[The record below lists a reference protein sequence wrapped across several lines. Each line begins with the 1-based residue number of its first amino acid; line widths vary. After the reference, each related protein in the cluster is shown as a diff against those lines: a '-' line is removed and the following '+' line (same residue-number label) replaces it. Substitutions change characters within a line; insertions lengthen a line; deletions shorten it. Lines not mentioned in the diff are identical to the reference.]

1 MVVPTIWIRNNMLF
15 SGEQYQER
23 QLTDAELKVQRSL
36 EKLSVPDWYLNKRS
50 TSPKIVNVD
59 PIELRPP
66 SWKCPLPK
74 NSSINS
80 TSSDLSDTPT
90 KASKNN
96 NEKSTSNNSSDQP
109 KPPESKQRKS
119 SSKSPHTKEE
129 IFDTWVPEVNLPV
142 DISKTFPKVSPS
154 RKIHNINIV
163 FPPGPKVDIFDN
175 QDCKTISNNYSN
187 CNTIRV
193 QEQSAD
199 FSRKN
204 EESPCRKKNN
214 VQEVVETPVK
224 TPTTRGSYRFR
235 TTSTPK
241 FTPANLFSST
251 VIEDSPKPKKNLSK
265 NILEKSSIFEKSFG
279 SNDHSDFSI
288 DHCRKPKKLSQDL
301 LEKTFVF
308 DRSFQSI
315 EDLSTNI
322 SRDSCIF
329 EKNIRSI
336 EPIFFEK
343 DDGALSTLKS
353 SSMVRDMVRKL
364 EVSKNSSQT
373 PQKTSTF
380 TWNKQAPI
388 QIRKSTFQLKTP
400 SMFQEK
406 RFNLASRN
414 PREEKPCLETQSPCT
429 RFLNS
434 NRKSTELEN
443 VVRSKHLTR
452 EKGVVQ
458 GLIGVLAEKVN
469 QSTLPRQKQVAE
481 VNRNFVK
488 KVVSALENADRSKN
502 EQVPK
507 TRMISANEDTGSGSD
522 SEFKSYTTSV
532 SLKDTDSSDSDQ
544 RTPSPK
550 SDEDNRFDYSYMTTT
565 SIHQDDDSVY
575 WIPVSRCKLPRTSS
589 LISIMSRLSGNGHSP
604 CVSPI
609 RSEHEEQQTWGVTY
623 RRTSSL
629 SKKLFRID
637 ETVVIDSGYSDKS
650 DRSGISSRY
659 EDSNWSEDN
668 QYDSGSE
675 CKYTKV
681 KRSRR
686 KSIVNNFHF

>member
-15 SGEQYQER
+15 SGEQYER

>member
-1 MVVPTIWIRNNMLF
+1 M
-15 SGEQYQER
+15 
-23 QLTDAELKVQRSL
+23 
-36 EKLSVPDWYLNKRS
+36 KLPAN
-50 TSPKIVNVD
+50 
-59 PIELRPP
+59 
-66 SWKCPLPK
+66 
-74 NSSINS
+74 
-80 TSSDLSDTPT
+80 
-90 KASKNN
+90 
-96 NEKSTSNNSSDQP
+96 
-109 KPPESKQRKS
+109 
-119 SSKSPHTKEE
+119 
-129 IFDTWVPEVNLPV
+129 
-142 DISKTFPKVSPS
+142 ISKTFPKVSPS

-163 FPPGPKVDIFDN
+163 FPPGPKVDISDN
-175 QDCKTISNNYSN
+175 LDDKIISNNYSN
-187 CNTIRV
+187 YKSFQI

-204 EESPCRKKNN
+204 EESPCKKKNN
-214 VQEVVETPVK
+214 VEEIVETPVK
-224 TPTTRGSYRFR
+224 TPTTRGSYRLR

-251 VIEDSPKPKKNLSK
+251 VIEDSPKPKKNLSQS
-265 NILEKSSIFEKSFG
+265 ILEKSSIFEKSFR
-279 SNDHSDFSI
+279 SNDHSDFSV
-288 DHCRKPKKLSQDL
+288 DHCRKPRKLSQDL

-308 DRSFQSI
+308 DGSKTDQSFQSF
-315 EDLSTNI
+315 EDLSTNS

-329 EKNIRSI
+329 EKNIHSI

-343 DDGALSTLKS
+343 DDTAQSMSKS

-364 EVSKNSSQT
+364 EVSKNSFQT

-380 TWNKQAPI
+380 IWNKQAPI
-388 QIRKSTFQLKTP
+388 QIKKSTFELKTP
-400 SMFQEK
+400 SMFQE
-406 RFNLASRN
+406 RRLNLASRN
-414 PREEKPCLETQSPCT
+414 PVHLLREQKPSLETQSPCT

-443 VVRSKHLTR
+443 VVRSKQLTR
-452 EKGVVQ
+452 EKGVVK
-458 GLIGVLAEKVN
+458 GLIDILAEKVN
-469 QSTLPRQKQVAE
+469 QSTLPRQKPVAE
-481 VNRNFVK
+481 VNKNFVR
-488 KVVSALENADRSKN
+488 KVVNALENADRSKT

-507 TRMISANEDTGSGSD
+507 TKRISANEDTGSGSD

-532 SLKDTDSSDSDQ
+532 SVKDTDSSDSDQ

-550 SDEDNRFDYSYMTTT
+550 SDEDNRFDYSYLTST

-589 LISIMSRLSGNGHSP
+589 LISMMSRLSGNGNSP

-609 RSEHEEQQTWGVTY
+609 RSDQEEHQQTWGVTY

-650 DRSGISSRY
+650 DRSGISSKY

-675 CKYTKV
+675 CKSMKV
-681 KRSRR
+681 RRFRR

>member
-15 SGEQYQER
+15 SGEQCQER
-23 QLTDAELKVQRSL
+23 QLTEAELKVQRSL
-36 EKLSVPDWYLNKRS
+36 QKLSVPDWYLNKRS
-50 TSPKIVNVD
+50 TSPKIINDD

-96 NEKSTSNNSSDQP
+96 SPDQQ
-109 KPPESKQRKS
+109 KPLEFKQRKS
-119 SSKSPHTKEE
+119 SSKSSHTKEE
-129 IFDTWVPEVNLPV
+129 IFDTWVPEVKLPA
-142 DISKTFPKVSPS
+142 DISKTLPKVSPS

-175 QDCKTISNNYSN
+175 QDYKIISNNYSN
-187 CNTIRV
+187 CNSFHV

-235 TTSTPK
+235 TTSSPK

-251 VIEDSPKPKKNLSK
+251 VIEDSPKPKKNLSQ
-265 NILEKSSIFEKSFG
+265 NILEKSSIFEKSFR

-308 DRSFQSI
+308 DHSKTDRSFQSF

-329 EKNIRSI
+329 EKNIHSI

-343 DDGALSTLKS
+343 DDAAQSSLKS

-364 EVSKNSSQT
+364 EVSRNSSQT

-380 TWNKQAPI
+380 TWNKEAPD
-388 QIRKSTFQLKTP
+388 QIKKSSFQLKTP

-406 RFNLASRN
+406 RLNFASRS
-414 PREEKPCLETQSPCT
+414 PREQKPSLEAQSPCT

-488 KVVSALENADRSKN
+488 KVVSALENADRSN
-502 EQVPK
+502 TEQVPK
-507 TRMISANEDTGSGSD
+507 TRRISANEDTGSGSD

-532 SLKDTDSSDSDQ
+532 SVKDTDSSDSDQ

-550 SDEDNRFDYSYMTTT
+550 SDEDNRFDYSYLTTT

-589 LISIMSRLSGNGHSP
+589 LISMMSRLSGNGHSP

-675 CKYTKV
+675 CKYMKV